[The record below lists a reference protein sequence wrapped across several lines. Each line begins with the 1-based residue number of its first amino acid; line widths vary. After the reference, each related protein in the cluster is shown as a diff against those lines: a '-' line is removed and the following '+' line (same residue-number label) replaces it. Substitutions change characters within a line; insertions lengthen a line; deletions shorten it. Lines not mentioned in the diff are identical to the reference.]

1 MQIDFYPN
9 YSIEYSNP
17 LRTRSTHIKSGD
29 SIITDAPID
38 NHGKGE
44 AFSPT
49 DLLAS
54 SLISCMMTIIG
65 IAAGRDGIEITSM
78 SANVSKEMNSNPRR
92 VAKVSALIDIAL
104 KGATE
109 DNAERLKRIALA
121 CPVGRSLSSD
131 LVQDISFNIKLG

>member
-1 MQIDFYPN
+1 MQSHFSPN

-17 LRTRSTHIKSGD
+17 LRTQSTHVKSGN

-54 SLISCMMTIIG
+54 SLVSCVMTIIG
-65 IAAGRDGIEITSM
+65 IAAGRDGIEIVSM
-78 SANVSKEMNSNPRR
+78 SANVSKEMDSNPRR
-92 VAKVSALIDIAL
+92 VAKVSALIDINL
-104 KGATE
+104 IGAKEE
-109 DNAERLKRIALA
+109 DAERLKRIGLA
-121 CPVGRSLSSD
+121 CPVARSLSSN
-131 LVQDISFNIKLG
+131 LVQDINFNINLG